1 MVWNYT
7 QLLSGSVY
15 RIISHFIWI
24 FIFHRASQNP
34 TPITTAKIIRPTRIV
49 LDFYKKYS
57 DCNIIVII
65 NTITPIISVPLV
77 PVIAIVTL
85 DVQDLDHILQS
96 SFR

>member
-1 MVWNYT
+1 M
-7 QLLSGSVY
+7 
-15 RIISHFIWI
+15 
-24 FIFHRASQNP
+24 
-34 TPITTAKIIRPTRIV
+34 IRPTRFV

-57 DCNIIVII
+57 DCNIII

-96 SFR
+96 SSDEIRLNLFYVISRRFAVLFVLDTI